1 MQATVSFFVYCVAA
15 RKWDE
20 LVKWR

>member
-1 MQATVSFFVYCVAA
+1 MQATVSFFVHCVAA